1 MTARTIAV
9 TEGTVA
15 DLGGLRVGVA
25 NLWDRAYPLPDG
37 SQRTGPTAQLMIDD
51 GSDLVVGNG
60 SEVGFGATRWRVDCV
75 RKTGS
80 EPGEVRFTEIG

>member
-1 MTARTIAV
+1 M

-25 NLWDRAYPLPDG
+25 NVWERAYPLPDG
-37 SQRTGPTAQLMIDD
+37 SQRTGTTAQLMIDD

-60 SEVGFGATRWRVDCV
+60 SEVGIGATRWRVDWV
-75 RKTGS
+75 RKSGS
-80 EPGEVRFTEIG
+80 EPGEVCFTQIA